1 MGWRGAV
8 RSMSAAM
15 RAAERDA
22 ERRRKQ
28 YAKAQMIEEA
38 SDAVSDWQ
46 SAVHELVSLHTDP
59 ADEIDWLREVG
70 KPEPREPARS
80 GAQEA
85 NARARLDDFKPHF
98 WDFLFGGSD
107 KRLQKLNDAVHSGR
121 EQDDED
127 YRRAIGDYRTQLAD
141 WKTDTDL
148 ARRLLAGEV
157 QARKD
162 VIAEMQS
169 LSDQGLIG
177 TRISF
182 RISDEFLHA
191 VPHVHGDE
199 IVPNVRRKQLQSGR
213 LSESKMPVGEF
224 NELYQDYVCSA
235 ALRVA
240 GDMFAL
246 LPLDEVYVTCV
257 ATMLNTKTGHQE
269 DTPILSVRF
278 VRETFRRLDR
288 RHVDPSDSMRNF
300 VHEMDFKRT
309 RGFAGITPL
318 QRLEDI

>member
-1 MGWRGAV
+1 
-8 RSMSAAM
+8 MSAAV
-15 RAAERDA
+15 RAAERNA

-28 YAKAQMIEEA
+28 YAKEQMISDA
-38 SDAVSDWQ
+38 GDAVSEWQ
-46 SAVHELVSLHTDP
+46 SAIHELISLHANP
-59 ADEIDWLREVG
+59 ADEIDWPRELN
-70 KPEPREPARS
+70 KLEPSEPRRS
-80 GAQEA
+80 AAHELQAQG
-85 NARARLDDFKPHF
+85 RLHGFKPRF

-107 KRLQKLNDAVHSGR
+107 KRLEKLEEAVRSGIV
-121 EQDDED
+121 QDDEN
-127 YRRAIGDYRTQLAD
+127 YRTAIEVYRADLAE
-141 WKTDTDL
+141 WKADTEL

-157 QARKD
+157 QARKE

-169 LSDQGLIG
+169 LSDEGLIG
-177 TRISF
+177 TQISF
-182 RISDEFLHA
+182 RISDEYLHA
-191 VPHVHGDE
+191 IPHVHGDE

-224 NELYQDYVCSA
+224 HELYQDYVCSA

-257 ATMLNTKTGHQE
+257 TTMLNTKTGHQE
-269 DTPILSVRF
+269 ATPILSARF

-288 RHVDPSDSMRNF
+288 RHIDPSDCMRNF

-309 RGFAGITPL
+309 RGFARIAPL
-318 QRLEDI
+318 QTFEDV

>member
-28 YAKAQMIEEA
+28 YAKAQMIADA

-46 SAVHELVSLHTDP
+46 STIHELVSLHANP
-59 ADEIDWLREVG
+59 ADEIDWSREASTA
-70 KPEPREPARS
+70 EPLEPARS
-80 GAQEA
+80 NLKEAHAQ
-85 NARARLDDFKPHF
+85 ARLNAFRPRF
-98 WDFLFGGSD
+98 WDFLFGGTN
-107 KRLQKLNDAVHSGR
+107 KRRQKLEDAVSLGR
-121 EQDDED
+121 QQDEEEHRAAIED
-127 YRRAIGDYRTQLAD
+127 YRARQAEWTADTSLA
-141 WKTDTDL
+141 L
-148 ARRLLAGEV
+148 RLLAGDV
-157 QARKD
+157 RARKE
-162 VIAEMQS
+162 VVEEMQS
-169 LSDQGLIG
+169 LSSEGRIG
-177 TRISF
+177 TEISF

-213 LSESKMPVGEF
+213 LSESKMPIGEF

-257 ATMLNTKTGHQE
+257 ATMLNTTMGHQE

-278 VRETFRRLDR
+278 VRDTFRRLDR
-288 RHVDPSDSMRNF
+288 RHIDPSDSMRNF
-300 VHEMDFKRT
+300 VHEMDFKRAK
-309 RGFAGITPL
+309 GFAGIVPLKPL
-318 QRLEDI
+318 QAN

>member
-22 ERRRKQ
+22 ERRRKH
-28 YAKAQMIEEA
+28 YAKAQMISEA

-46 SAVHELVSLHTDP
+46 SAIHELVSLHTDP
-59 ADEIDWLREVG
+59 ADEIDWSRELR
-70 KPEPREPARS
+70 KPEPSEPRRSAAHES
-80 GAQEA
+80 GAQEW
-85 NARARLDDFKPHF
+85 LDAFKPRF

-107 KRLQKLNDAVHSGR
+107 KRLQKLSDAVPAGR
-121 EQDDED
+121 EQDDEN
-127 YRRAIGDYRTQLAD
+127 YRTAIEDYRTQLAD

-148 ARRLLAGEV
+148 ARRLLAGEA
-157 QARKD
+157 QARKE

-177 TRISF
+177 THISF

-269 DTPILSVRF
+269 NTPILSARF

-288 RHVDPSDSMRNF
+288 RHIDPSDSMRNF

-318 QRLEDI
+318 RPLVEI